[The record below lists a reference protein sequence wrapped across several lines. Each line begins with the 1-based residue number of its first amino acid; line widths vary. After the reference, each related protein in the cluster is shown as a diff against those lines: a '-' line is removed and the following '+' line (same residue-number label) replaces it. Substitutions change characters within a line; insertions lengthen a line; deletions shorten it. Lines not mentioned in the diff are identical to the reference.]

1 MQVQRLGAKHYDEII
16 GLLNV
21 VFSRKNKRQMDFEK
35 EMPKMCFRD
44 EEHMRCHF
52 GIFEDDRLVACMG
65 VYPFEAVVAGQR
77 LKFAT
82 TGNIAVHW
90 DYEGRGYMGA
100 MVERAMQEL
109 EELDVDA
116 ARLGGLRSRYNRY
129 GFEACGQNYTFTFT
143 EKNRT
148 NKFPHFKDDIT
159 FKEITAGDK
168 EILDFTAKL
177 YNKNAIAVPRTEDNA
192 YLCLSM
198 WLNKP
203 YIALRNGIPVGYLCA
218 NATGEC
224 IAELFS
230 QDTDTLAD
238 MVCAWQ
244 KRCESNITFPLQIH
258 QVEQIRLFSAVC
270 ESSVIHSPSHFKI
283 RNWESFTDAFM
294 KLKASYCE
302 MLQGELCIGISDY
315 GTIRL
320 YVNENGAGCEKTDR
334 TPDITLD
341 RLSAA
346 RYIFGPYPPIY
357 TSGASHLAQAWF
369 PLPLSWN
376 GQDRV

>member
-1 MQVQRLGAKHYDEII
+1 MEVQRLGAKDYDAII
-16 GLLNV
+16 GLLNE

-44 EEHMRCHF
+44 EEHMGCHF
-52 GIFEDDRLVACMG
+52 GIFEDNRLVACMG
-65 VYPFEAVVAGQR
+65 VYPFEVTVAGKV

-90 DYEGRGYMGA
+90 NYEGRGYMGA

-109 EELDVDA
+109 ERLNVDT

-143 EKNRT
+143 EKNRI
-148 NKFPHFKDDIT
+148 NKFPQFKDDIT
-159 FKEITAGDK
+159 FKEIEANDK
-168 EILDFTAKL
+168 EYLSFTAEL
-177 YNKNAIAVPRTEDNA
+177 YNKNAITVHRTGENA
-192 YLCLSM
+192 YLSLTM

-203 YIALRNGIPVGYLCA
+203 YITLRDGIPVGYICA
-218 NATGEC
+218 NSDGSC
-224 IAELFS
+224 IAELFAK
-230 QDTDTLAD
+230 DTDTFTS

-244 KRCESNITFPLQIH
+244 KRCGSNITFPLQMH
-258 QVEQIRLFSAVC
+258 QIEQIRVFSAVC

-283 RNWESFTDAFM
+283 RNWADFTDAFI
-294 KLKASYCE
+294 KLKASYCK
-302 MLQGELCIGISDY
+302 MPQGELYIGITDY

-320 YVNENGAGCEKTDR
+320 YVNEKGAGCEKTDH

-341 RLSAA
+341 GLSAA
-346 RYIFGPYPPIY
+346 RYIFGPYPPICTAD
-357 TSGASHLAQAWF
+357 TSYLVQAWF